1 MRHRR
6 AGKQLSRTSA
16 HRLALRRNLAQSLFE
31 HGEVR
36 TTLVKA
42 KETRPFV
49 ERMITLARKAHAGS
63 LAARQRLISE
73 LNDRAVIPA
82 DHQDDYRQRS
92 DAERRKVLRARSGR
106 RHRTGQP
113 RPGQEYTAQSVVHRL
128 INDVVPTFADR
139 PGGYTRIIKL
149 SNRRLGDSGQLAILQ
164 LVGTE
169 TAATGVPKSKTT
181 SARRR
186 RAGNR
191 HKYMEELGKKTAGK
205 AKKKAKAKRHSED
218 AAEPK
223 DEHEEA
229 QQQEAPDEE
238 KAE

>member
-6 AGKQLSRTSA
+6 AGKQLSRTSP

-63 LAARQRLISE
+63 LAARQRLVSE
-73 LNDRAVIPA
+73 LNDRAVIA
-82 DHQDDYRQRS
+82 TDHQDDYRQLS
-92 DAERRKVLRARSGR
+92 DTERHKVLRARTGR

-113 RPGQEYTAQSVVHRL
+113 RPGQEYTAQSVVHKL
-128 INDVVPTFADR
+128 INDVAPTFADR

-149 SNRRLGDSGQLAILQ
+149 PNRRLGDSGPLAILQ

-169 TAATGVPKSKTT
+169 TAATGVPKSKAT
-181 SARRR
+181 SVRRR
-186 RAGNR
+186 RASNR
-191 HKYMEELGKKTAGK
+191 HKFMEELGKKTTSK
-205 AKKKAKAKRHSED
+205 AKKKAKPPSED
-218 AAEPK
+218 ATAPK

-229 QQQEAPDEE
+229 QQRQEASDQE